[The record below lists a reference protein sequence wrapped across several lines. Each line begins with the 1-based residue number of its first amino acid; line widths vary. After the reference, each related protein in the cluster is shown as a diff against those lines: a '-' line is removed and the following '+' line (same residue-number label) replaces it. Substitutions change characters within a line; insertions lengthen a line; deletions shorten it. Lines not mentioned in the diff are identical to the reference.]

1 VLSVAE
7 ARARVIA
14 GLRPTATEVVAL
26 SEAWGRVTA
35 MPLQARLTQPPTDVS
50 AMDGYALRA
59 EDGAVGAWL
68 RVAGRAPAGHPFMGR
83 VGAGEAVRLYTGSAV
98 PDGADCVVVQE
109 DVTVDDARDG
119 AGDDARGGAG
129 ITLLAAAR
137 PGRHIRRK
145 GGDFAQGTHLV
156 PAGTRLGARAVG
168 LAAAG
173 NHPWVSV
180 HRRPRIALLATG
192 DEIAL
197 PGDPLGP
204 GGIVSSNVH
213 ALAALVRAG
222 GGEPMMLPIARDTV
236 GAVAQAIQGV
246 AGLDMLVTTG
256 GASVGD
262 YDLVQAGL
270 AQHGFTLDFWRIA
283 MRPGKPHP
291 ARPAGAGP
299 AGQSGVGPGVR
310 GFVPLA
316 GALQAVRA
324 AWRGLA
330 VRADAAWHRC
340 RGQRPPG
347 GLPARRHRTR
357 DGWRGPRHPVPC
369 AGLLD
374 VAAAGRG
381 AGPCHPTAERPG
393 AASRFARP
401 RAAPGHVGPVIWGP
415 MI

>member
-1 VLSVAE
+1 MLSVAE

-109 DVTVDDARDG
+109 DVTVDDV
-119 AGDDARGGAG
+119 GDDARGGAG

-156 PAGTRLGARAVG
+156 SAGTRLGARAVG

-222 GGEPMMLPIARDTV
+222 GGEPMVLPIARDTV
-236 GAVAQAIQGV
+236 GAVAQAVQGV

-283 MRPGKPHP
+283 MRPGKPLLSGTLHGLPVLGLPGNPVSALVCAVLFLWP
-291 ARPAGAGP
+291 ALSKLSGLSGAALP
-299 AGQSGVGPGVR
+299 SVQM
-310 GFVPLA
+310 PL
-316 GALQAVRA
+316 GADTAANDHREDYLRA
-324 AWRGLA
+324 AIAPGTDGVDRVTPFPAQDSSMSRLLAEAQGL
-330 VRADAAWHRC
+330 VI
-340 RGQRPPG
+340 RPPNAPALRAG
-347 GLPARRHRTR
+347 SHVPVLRLDTLGL
-357 DGWRGPRHPVPC
+357 
-369 AGLLD
+369 
-374 VAAAGRG
+374 
-381 AGPCHPTAERPG
+381 
-393 AASRFARP
+393 
-401 RAAPGHVGPVIWGP
+401 
-415 MI
+415 